1 MSVTPETKYQE
12 LNLEDRIL
20 KSKNLHV
27 AIVTTSN
34 MGHMM
39 PAFKIAEALVEA
51 GHQVTFLT
59 AGTKKAKE
67 LGAKLFEGTQIK
79 YIMHDLL
86 PE

>member
-1 MSVTPETKYQE
+1 
-12 LNLEDRIL
+12 
-20 KSKNLHV
+20 
-27 AIVTTSN
+27 

-51 GHQVTFLT
+51 GHQATMLT
-59 AGTKKAKE
+59 VGTKKAKE

-79 YIMHDLL
+79 YIMHDLP